1 MVDPARQ
8 AAYETVAAVHR
19 DDAYANLALPRI
31 LRELRVHGRDAA
43 FATELTYGTLRM
55 SGTLDAIVA
64 VAAGR
69 EVSRIDPPIRD
80 ALRLSIRGMKSY
92 LKDPDANV
100 AIMVDFELTENL
112 RICRWCNFKAVCRP
126 ELLE

>member
-1 MVDPARQ
+1 VGRAGRAAPATSVAAPAPPRGGRPMVDPARQ

-64 VAAGR
+64 VAVGR

-80 ALRLSIRGMKSY
+80 ALRLGAY
-92 LKDPDANV
+92 Q
-100 AIMVDFELTENL
+100 
-112 RICRWCNFKAVCRP
+112 
-126 ELLE
+126 LLHMPVSPHAAALS